1 MSSTQDPVGGKQSPA
16 RRGQECPHAEDQAFQ
31 AKNKKVLLIAVE
43 STGAV
48 KEEGIKEIHSE
59 SPEAAVNAV
68 VKEEEDIRGRGESDR
83 EPTEND
89 VDVDLEAGDGPLPRG
104 GEEARPRPAEAP
116 GQEREGHQHPG
127 RLRQHRAAH
136 RHRGDDR
143 RRSGELH

>member
-1 MSSTQDPVGGKQSPA
+1 MSSTQDPAGGRQSPA
-16 RRGQECPHAEDQAFQ
+16 RRGQECPRTEDQAFQ

-48 KEEGIKEIHSE
+48 KEEGIKEIVSE

-68 VKEEEDIRGRGESDR
+68 VKEEEDIRGGGESDR
-83 EPTEND
+83 QPAEND
-89 VDVDLEAGDGPLPRG
+89 VDVDLEAGNGPLPRG

-116 GQEREGHQHPG
+116 GQEHEGHQHP
-127 RLRQHRAAH
+127 RWLRQHRATH
-136 RHRGDDR
+136 DHRGDDR